1 MKEKIEEIAQLEQ
14 EKKDIQDKLKK
25 KEEELYQYKF
35 KIQDLQRTK

>member
-35 KIQDLQRTK
+35 KIQDL